1 MIVVREHA
9 GVFARISGN
18 PTLISI
24 DFVPYEET
32 VVVGVDEEGKDVT
45 EVRIVDNRRKA
56 PLQVILAP
64 SWTAKERAAFG
75 IYIVEPFVAPDGKA
89 ATGLDRF
96 ERDGDVVRQVFD
108 VVDAPGPS
116 ADAINAERDRRTAS
130 GFMFKGL
137 LFQSRIEDQ
146 KRINGAGTLA
156 AIAVMNGSHAGDF
169 RWHNGTSDFVWISS
183 DNRLIRMDAYDVIA
197 FGQAAARWESEHVF
211 AARALKDMVDP
222 PRDYDDDKYWPQRA

>member
-1 MIVVREHA
+1 MIVVREQD

-18 PTLISI
+18 PVLIII
-24 DFVPYEET
+24 DVEPYEET
-32 VVVGVDEEGKDVT
+32 VVVGVDEEGNDLT

-56 PLQVILAP
+56 PLQVILAT
-64 SWTAKERAAFG
+64 SWSAKDRAAFG
-75 IYIVEPFVAPDGKA
+75 IYIAEPFVAPDGKVT
-89 ATGLDRF
+89 TGQERF

-108 VVDAPGPS
+108 VVDEPGPS

-156 AIAVMNGSHAGDF
+156 AIAVMNGSQAGDF
-169 RWHNGTSDFVWISS
+169 RWHNGASDFVWISA
-183 DNRLIRMDAYDVIA
+183 DNRLVRMDAFDVIA

-222 PRDYDDDKYWPQRA
+222 PRDYAADTYWPARQ